1 MGRGDLPPLRA
12 LPRLFVAGVDPETAL
27 IELPAEAYDKLHKV
41 LRLGTGDEIAVLPG
55 DGRLLRCR
63 IEGRSAIVTEVR
75 QPQTEPA
82 RRVTLAQAL
91 PKGDK
96 LDDVVRVA
104 TEMGCARFAL
114 FPSERSVVRWDAKKL
129 DDRLRRLAA
138 IAREAAEVSYRT
150 RLPEIQAFGSLAEVL
165 NTWPDA
171 IVLSEAEGVA
181 NHLMQRLGG
190 PEVTLVIG
198 PEGGWAP
205 REVALIGERAAT
217 LGPRVLR
224 VDTAAAA
231 ACALALLA
239 DT

>member
-12 LPRLFVAGVDPETAL
+12 LPRLFVPDVEPEAGP
-27 IELPAEAYDKLHKV
+27 IELPREAYDKLHKV

-63 IEGRSAIVTEVR
+63 IEGRAAHVVEVHRPATES
-75 QPQTEPA
+75 A

-96 LDDVVRVA
+96 LDDVIRLA
-104 TEMGCARFAL
+104 TEMGVAGFVL

-129 DDRLRRLAA
+129 DERLRRLAA
-138 IAREAAEVSYRT
+138 IAREASEVSFRT
-150 RLPEIQAFGSLAEVL
+150 RVPTFEASGSLAEVL
-165 NTWPDA
+165 AARPEA
-171 IVLSEAEGVA
+171 VVLSEAEGVGR
-181 NHLMQRLGG
+181 HLLERIDG
-190 PEVTLVIG
+190 PDVTLVIG

-205 REVALIGERAAT
+205 REVAKIGDRATT

-239 DT
+239 TH